1 MRAVTSIAAI
11 LAVAWT
17 TGCGSAN
24 DSGEA
29 SGSARTD
36 AAKQALKNFYAA
48 ANDAD
53 GGRACGYLTM
63 DGIRQ
68 IVRVRSRPDCVRTVG
83 ALSPGSFAGAT
94 GDADLVDVEHVEER
108 EGAVDVEAEVHG
120 RSGGTYRLVDR
131 RGMLLIDGFEPEEK

>member
-68 IVRVRSRPDCVRTVG
+68 IVPGLRP
-83 ALSPGSFAGAT
+83 
-94 GDADLVDVEHVEER
+94 
-108 EGAVDVEAEVHG
+108 HG
-120 RSGGTYRLVDR
+120 RRAFTWKLR
-131 RGMLLIDGFEPEEK
+131 RRNGRR